1 MAQEDVKRKLAAIF
15 SADVKDYSRLMRDD
29 ETATVRTLNAYREV
43 MTKLIRQ
50 HHGRVVDSPGD
61 NLLAEFASVVDGVQA
76 AVAIQKELK
85 ALNVTL
91 AASRKMEFRIG
102 INLGDIIEE
111 GDRIYGDGVNIA
123 ARLEALADPGGVCIS
138 RTAYDQI
145 EDKLPLGYEYLGE
158 KIVKNIPKPIR
169 AYKVL
174 VEPEEFTIKAWA
186 KKVAKGP
193 QEDRKIEEGFIG
205 KPDNRKNREKG
216 IFSNH
221 MYVYL
226 GVIVFLFLINLFT
239 YSGVIWFHFPA
250 LAWGLILFIHWRL
263 LNSGISLIKSTVERS
278 SISARKRLIAAILAL
293 CFGVFGAHRFYAGKT
308 GTGLAQVFTIGGL
321 GIWCIIDF
329 LIILFGEFTDIDGK
343 KIRQWV

>member
-1 MAQEDVKRKLAAIF
+1 VTTEEVKRKLAAIF

-61 NLLAEFASVVDGVQA
+61 NVLAEFASVVDGVQA

-85 ALNVTL
+85 ALNAKL

-123 ARLEALADPGGVCIS
+123 ARLEALADPGGICIS

-158 KIVKNIPKPIR
+158 KIVKNIPKPIQ
-169 AYKVL
+169 AYRVL
-174 VEPEEFTIKAWA
+174 VEPEEFTKKARA
-186 KKVAKGP
+186 KKVTEGP
-193 QEDRKIEEGFIG
+193 QDDRKQEEAFIG
-205 KPDNRKNREKG
+205 KPDNRRDRSKG
-216 IFSNH
+216 VFNNH
-221 MYVYL
+221 MYIYL

-239 YSGVIWFHFPA
+239 YDGDIWFHFPA

-263 LNSGISLIKSTVERS
+263 LNSGISLTKSTEERS
-278 SISARKRLIAAILAL
+278 SISARKRLIAAILAFF
-293 CFGVFGAHRFYAGKT
+293 FGVFGAHRFYAGKI
-308 GTGLAQVFTIGGL
+308 GTGLTQVFTIGGL
-321 GIWCIIDF
+321 GIWCFIDF
-329 LIILFGEFTDIDGK
+329 LIILFGEFTDIEGK
-343 KIRQWV
+343 KIREWI